1 MHYKAVPTQPL
12 LNMLFE
18 NWLQYYSQLQ
28 NWGGGG
34 VGGGGWGGDW
44 LYAFIC
50 KPVFQN
56 CSGIFWN
63 IIIYLYFSFFFLVD
77 GSSMNSKW
85 NLGNVIRWSMICGKI
100 LCICKSSIIV
110 GGVSLSTFR
119 ILIDCIWIVDSN
131 EKTLISPCS
140 RVFGLDGS

>member
-1 MHYKAVPTQPL
+1 VERPITCTTRLCQ
-12 LNMLFE
+12 LNHCSICCLRIDC
-18 NWLQYYSQLQ
+18 NIIRSCRT
-28 NWGGGG
+28 GGGG
-34 VGGGGWGGDW
+34 GGDW

-85 NLGNVIRWSMICGKI
+85 NLGNVIRWSMICSKI

-131 EKTLISPCS
+131 EKTLITPCS